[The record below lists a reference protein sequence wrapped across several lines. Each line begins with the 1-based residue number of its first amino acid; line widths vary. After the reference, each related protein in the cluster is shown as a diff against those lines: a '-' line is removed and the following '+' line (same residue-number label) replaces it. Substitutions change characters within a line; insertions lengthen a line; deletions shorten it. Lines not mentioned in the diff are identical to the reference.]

1 MEREDPVDG
10 PVLPSGEKLEGKA
23 LLWDQCSG
31 RVAQSLQPLGSAG
44 LHNAFESQGELSYL
58 SVPTTVFQGTF
69 LCALSHILNKT
80 CIFLLFFFLFCLPRF
95 AYVKHDCGFHCSVL
109 VFLLFLR
116 TKLWSELFC
125 AARRCAG
132 YAS

>member
-80 CIFLLFFFLFCLPRF
+80 CIFLLFFFVLSPSLCLRET
-95 AYVKHDCGFHCSVL
+95 
-109 VFLLFLR
+109 R
-116 TKLWSELFC
+116 LWISLFC
-125 AARRCAG
+125 ARLSALP
-132 YAS
+132 